1 MQKIKIR
8 LPATLTDFGPTYHNL
23 GLAISL
29 YAHVEIAPREDD
41 RLIVDTEGQGAGQ
54 YALGLRHPVVLGMM
68 RFFQRIEEAPL
79 GITVRVRNEIPL
91 NSGLGAEVAFVTAGI
106 IGANNLMNNRYTRE
120 ELVELAAEISDE
132 PVSAI
137 TAILGGLTTYVRKD
151 DVLHYCS
158 LPLTS
163 FKVIVAVPRIEG
175 YKVPI
180 LAETLPQNRV
190 LDSLSR
196 LPLLQEALRLG
207 DVGMLAELVDA
218 NLLRD
223 AIQQRLS
230 GYRHV
235 AEVARLAGTAAVT
248 TSGGGPAMI
257 FLTERN
263 HDRIAEVI
271 ETAFG
276 NLDIPAEVFV
286 VPLDTQ
292 GIVISMMQTRS

>member
-1 MQKIKIR
+1 VQKIKIR
-8 LPATLTDFGPTYHNL
+8 LPATLTDFGPVYHNL

-29 YAHVEIAPREDD
+29 YANIEIAPREDD
-41 RLIVDTEGQGAGQ
+41 RLIVETEGQGAGD

-68 RFFQRIEEAPL
+68 RFFQRIEQAPL
-79 GITVRVRNEIPL
+79 GITVHVKNDIPL
-91 NSGLGAEVAFVTAGI
+91 NSGLGAEVAFVTAGV
-106 IGANNLMNNRYTRE
+106 IGANNLMGNRYNRQ
-120 ELVELAAEISDE
+120 ELIKLAAEISGA
-132 PVSAI
+132 PASAI
-137 TAILGGLTTYVRKD
+137 TAILGGLTTYVRKEEE
-151 DVLHYCS
+151 LYYCS

-163 FKVIVAVPRIEG
+163 FKIIVAVPDVEG
-175 YKVPI
+175 YQAPT
-180 LAETLPQNRV
+180 LEETLPRSRV
-190 LDSLSR
+190 LDSMSR
-196 LPLLQEALRLG
+196 IPLLQEALRQG
-207 DVGMLAELVDA
+207 DVQMLAELVDV
-218 NLLRD
+218 NLLKN

-235 AEVARLAGTAAVT
+235 AEVARLAGSTAVM

-257 FLTERN
+257 FLTEQR

-276 NLDIPAEVFV
+276 NLDIPVEVFV